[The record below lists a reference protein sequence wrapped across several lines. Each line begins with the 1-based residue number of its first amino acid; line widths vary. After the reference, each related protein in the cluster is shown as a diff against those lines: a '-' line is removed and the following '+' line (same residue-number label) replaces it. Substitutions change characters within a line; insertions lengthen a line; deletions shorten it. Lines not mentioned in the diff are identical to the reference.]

1 MNKIYTR
8 CSDRSGSGV
17 YDDLALKKCSTLIS
31 SRSIYPSLRD
41 SVSCAT
47 SHKAPFP
54 RIVIIHLLHH
64 RLEIDKTPGGA
75 FVLFLS
81 CGCANLPDVASYYWS
96 ANDTLKIAHRIYCF
110 VLSSELQLTPELPV
124 GVGISRPDG
133 CTLCIASGPTL
144 ENAQQFLGWWRHCL
158 PAHRIFPSPVTYIL

>member
-81 CGCANLPDVASYYWS
+81 CGCANLPDGCWS
-96 ANDTLKIAHRIYCF
+96 AQAQTKNTLKQNFSGFI
-110 VLSSELQLTPELPV
+110 LLV
-124 GVGISRPDG
+124 G
-133 CTLCIASGPTL
+133 
-144 ENAQQFLGWWRHCL
+144 E
-158 PAHRIFPSPVTYIL
+158 